1 MATLLR
7 YHSSGR
13 QPFCEV
19 ALENG
24 DRVQIKLEA
33 DGVSIKREARGDA
46 PEEMLFLGSVDLAT
60 DICMALLEGRRV
72 SETTVLDTFVA
83 VVSQFRS
90 ADDIKDAFAKIR
102 EHR

>member
-7 YHSSGR
+7 YHSSSR

-24 DRVQIKLEA
+24 DRVLVKLEA
-33 DGVSIKREARGDA
+33 DGVSIKREARGDI
-46 PEEMLFLGSVDLAT
+46 PEEVLFLGSVDLAT
-60 DICMALLEGRRV
+60 DICMALLERRRV
-72 SETTVLDTFVA
+72 SETTVLDSFLA

-90 ADDIKDAFAKIR
+90 ADDIKAAFKAVAER
-102 EHR
+102 S